1 MNVFFLKLSQN
12 YISWSYRNQNKQAKK
27 RKNKEKVALSAQTP
41 ESKKAKQSEIADTA
55 SPVVKKKLNKEKQ
68 TVHET
73 VKQGSQTGNS
83 TAESDSKAG
92 LKKKNYESNT
102 QLGSGKSKKKKF
114 NKKNESI
121 TE

>member
-1 MNVFFLKLSQN
+1 M
-12 YISWSYRNQNKQAKK
+12 
-27 RKNKEKVALSAQTP
+27 SAQTP
-41 ESKKAKQSEIADTA
+41 ESKKAKQSKIADTA

-73 VKQGSQTGNS
+73 VKQESQTGNS

-102 QLGSGKSKKKKF
+102 QLGSGKSKKKEIQQEK
-114 NKKNESI
+114 
-121 TE
+121 